1 MLLAQVYT
9 RDIWFRLSQCH
20 CGVLSRTLNTIWEE
34 KLSIQFGRR
43 GGVTTPTWRRAQ
55 NAVCLNGVGHDG
67 DSPNAGSSDAFRVGG
82 PNGGDEV
89 AR

>member
-1 MLLAQVYT
+1 MSPAELRA
-9 RDIWFRLSQCH
+9 
-20 CGVLSRTLNTIWEE
+20 LNTSGG
-34 KLSIQFGRR
+34 KALHTTRKTRR
-43 GGVTTPTWRRAQ
+43 CHTHTNLAESQ